1 MRSQGE
7 NPLKSLTNPPD
18 TAKSFVLHP
27 TWARVFLPSL
37 MYLFFASQRPFQD
50 FINNS
55 PAFIAIAQEALNATH
70 PNISHKVIAGDAI
83 VTTVSSTCI
92 FGTHDLKRYPT
103 KQAFDRLKSKRSL
116 IASEALKLVK
126 KYFKADNFIDKSEDV
141 KKHVWW
147 ALRPDGLAYQ
157 ACPTPIDCPP
167 DRTSPLYVVSD
178 SGLFEL
184 FFTLNEYFS
193 SPRMGGINHSL
204 LSVS

>member
-1 MRSQGE
+1 
-7 NPLKSLTNPPD
+7 
-18 TAKSFVLHP
+18 
-27 TWARVFLPSL
+27 

-126 KYFKADNFIDKSEDV
+126 KYFEANNFIDKSEDV